1 MPFWHNV
8 RLSIFGGERVMK
20 KSFISSIAMVIALSV
35 ASPGWALIFQFDGDT
50 DNTFLTAANWNEFV
64 TNTDGLPGPS
74 DRAIINDSFVVT
86 YGLGAEAGA
95 STTLG
100 SLIVGADWPVTGPLG
115 TPGTL
120 NMASGKITVTGG
132 GDNFQ
137 IGRACCAGDGA
148 MFMTGDATLEIG
160 GSDPIVG
167 TRENGLLDMGGT
179 SLVVATPPSMT
190 FPGNHWRLGNYGPS
204 FDPQDGGLQGN
215 GLLNVHDDASFN
227 AHVIFIGDNDSSGEL
242 RVSDNGS
249 VVLTG
254 NLVPRPSGFQ
264 ALGSAKVQMNGASAT
279 LSAFNLESASEA
291 GEIAT
296 LYEFNADPVL
306 GVSPITLTD
315 AINITNND
323 LVVNLNGFSL
333 PLYSTLLLFDGDQ
346 ALVGNRVFGTFASS
360 TVTGSALAH
369 RVLYDQVN
377 GDILLQSVPEPSSL
391 VLLGLATLIAFRAKR

>member
-1 MPFWHNV
+1 
-8 RLSIFGGERVMK
+8 MK
-20 KSFISSIAMVIALSV
+20 KCSVAGMALLLALTV
-35 ASPGWALIFQFDGDT
+35 ASPQCWALIFQFDGDT

-64 TNTDGLPGPS
+64 TNTDGLPGAG
-74 DRAIINDSFVVT
+74 DRAIINDNFVVT

-100 SLIVGADWPVTGPLG
+100 SLIVGADWPVTGDLG

-120 NMASGKITVTGG
+120 NMSSGKITVTGG

-148 MFMTGDATLEIG
+148 MYMTGDATLEIN

-167 TRENGLLDMGGT
+167 TRENGLLDVGGSASVISIRT
-179 SLVVATPPSMT
+179 GADTTVY
-190 FPGNHWRLGNYGPS
+190 WRLGNYGPS
-204 FDPQDGGLQGN
+204 TDAGLEGN
-215 GLLNVHDDASFN
+215 GILNVHDNGSFR

-264 ALGSAKVQMNGASAT
+264 ALGAAKIQMNGANAT
-279 LSAFNLESASEA
+279 LSAFNLESESLV

-296 LYEFNADPVL
+296 QYEFNADSLL
-306 GVSPITLTD
+306 GVSAITLTD
-315 AINITNND
+315 AINITNNS
-323 LVVNLNGFSL
+323 LLVNLNGFPVANLASV
-333 PLYSTLLLFDGDQ
+333 LLFDGDQ
-346 ALVGNRVFGTFASS
+346 ALVGNRIFGTFAST
-360 TVTGSALAH
+360 TVTGSPFVH
-369 RVLYDQVN
+369 RVVYDQVN
-377 GDILLQSVPEPSSL
+377 GDILLQRVPEPATMLLVGLSL
-391 VLLGLATLIAFRAKR
+391 LAFGAKRRSAC